1 MPLNLGLCSLHLPS
15 TANHGNWPL
24 SGATDGAGGEGGSR
38 LGTAQEKCV
47 LGDL

>member
-24 SGATDGAGGEGGSR
+24 SGATVGAGGEGGSR